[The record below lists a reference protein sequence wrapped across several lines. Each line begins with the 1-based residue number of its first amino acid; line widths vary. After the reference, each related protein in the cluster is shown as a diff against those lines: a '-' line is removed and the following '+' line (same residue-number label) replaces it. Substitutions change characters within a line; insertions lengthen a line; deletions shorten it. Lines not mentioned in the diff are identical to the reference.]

1 MGVQLLCV
9 SYQDKM
15 QTVRANFCVSVILL
29 IISQISLI
37 QAQGDCERGQVCKK
51 LRECDEAA
59 ELLTEAETTFDDDR
73 KNHIINLLRNRV
85 CGRRTEM
92 PIGGAP
98 ESSISAE
105 SSDNGLRK
113 LGSFRNIFHDIG
125 GDAYA
130 VDESTI
136 LIKGFTYDGEGP
148 DTFFLAGKSG
158 KPSSRGEYVLPWP
171 ANGQVQTKII
181 CQFSISRRGLIFIF
195 RDNSPRTNLYTRT
208 KGENVGAVVLTF
220 CDIY

>member
-1 MGVQLLCV
+1 MGVQLLCMGN
-9 SYQDKM
+9 QDKM
-15 QTVRANFCVSVILL
+15 QTVRAANFCVSLILL
-29 IISQISLI
+29 IFSQISLI

-59 ELLTEAETTFDDDR
+59 ELLSEAENTFDDVR
-73 KNHIINLLRNRV
+73 KNQIINLLRNRV
-85 CGRRTEM
+85 CGRRTERT
-92 PIGGAP
+92 ICCAQ
-98 ESSISAE
+98 ESSSSAE

-148 DTFFLAGKSG
+148 DPFFWQENLESL
-158 KPSSRGEYVLPWP
+158 PQEENMFCRGQLMARFMVTMMKFPCSLTDCLMDP
-171 ANGQVQTKII
+171 KIWHLN
-181 CQFSISRRGLIFIF
+181 FL
-195 RDNSPRTNLYTRT
+195 
-208 KGENVGAVVLTF
+208 
-220 CDIY
+220 

>member
-59 ELLTEAETTFDDDR
+59 ELLSEAETTFDDDR

-85 CGRRTEM
+85 CGRRTERT
-92 PIGGAP
+92 ICCAQ
-98 ESSISAE
+98 ESSSSAE
-105 SSDNGLRK
+105 SRDNGLRK
-113 LGSFRNIFHDIG
+113 LGSYKNIFHDIG

-136 LIKGFTYDGEGP
+136 LIKGFTYDGEG
-148 DTFFLAGKSG
+148 T
-158 KPSSRGEYVLPWP
+158 
-171 ANGQVQTKII
+171 
-181 CQFSISRRGLIFIF
+181 
-195 RDNSPRTNLYTRT
+195 
-208 KGENVGAVVLTF
+208 
-220 CDIY
+220 